1 MSTIHRF
8 IGEKNDFNWEDVDL
22 TVFDG
27 SDGSKNASRRLLI
40 TEEREG
46 AKNFVF
52 RYFRVLPGGSSTMLD
67 QHAHDHGIL
76 ILHGHCLVKL
86 NDKEVHA
93 GPMDVIYVTPQDV
106 HHLIVEGDEPLG
118 FLCVIPNK
126 KMLASMKTS

>member
-8 IGEKNDFNWEDVDL
+8 IGEKNDFNWEGVDL

-27 SDGSKNASRRLLI
+27 SDGSKYASRRLLI

-52 RYFRVLPGGSSTMLD
+52 RYFKVLPGGSSTMFD
-67 QHAHDHGIL
+67 KHAHDHGVL
-76 ILHGHCLVKL
+76 ILHGHCKVKL
-86 NDKEVHA
+86 NDQEFHA
-93 GPMDVIYVTPQDV
+93 GPMDVIYVTPNDV
-106 HHLIVEGDEPLG
+106 HHFIVEGDEPLG

-126 KMLASMKTS
+126 KLLASR